1 MNGMFDN
8 YSVDDLAADWLEAKQ
23 TERAAVEHRRDI
35 EDELIR
41 RLEISSDLDGT
52 ERRELERHAL
62 KIVGRIDRKVDAEMA
77 QELAAEHG
85 IGEYLSTLFRWKPEI
100 NARAWKAA
108 EEGIIAPLLEAI
120 TTTPGR
126 PSFAI
131 TVNEEK

>member
-1 MNGMFDN
+1 MSIFNNLNIAQLCSDWIECKATEK
-8 YSVDDLAADWLEAKQ
+8 AAID
-23 TERAAVEHRRDI
+23 HRREI

-41 RLEISSDLDGT
+41 RLEIASDLDGT

-100 NARAWKAA
+100 ILRAWSAAPETVTSALARA
-108 EEGIIAPLLEAI
+108 I
-120 TTTPGR
+120 TAKPGR
-126 PSFAI
+126 PSFSI
-131 TVNEEK
+131 EEK

>member
-1 MNGMFDN
+1 MALFDN

-41 RLEISSDLDGT
+41 RLEIASDLDGT
-52 ERRELERHAL
+52 ERRELDRHAL

-100 NARAWKAA
+100 ILRAWSAAPENVTNAFARA
-108 EEGIIAPLLEAI
+108 I
-120 TTTPGR
+120 TAKPGR
-126 PSFAI
+126 PSFSI
-131 TVNEEK
+131 EEK

>member
-1 MNGMFDN
+1 MALFDN

-23 TERAAVEHRRDI
+23 TERAAVEHRRDV

-41 RLEISSDLDGT
+41 RLEIASDLDGT

-100 NARAWKAA
+100 ILRAWSAAPETVTNALARA
-108 EEGIIAPLLEAI
+108 I
-120 TTTPGR
+120 TAKPGR
-126 PSFAI
+126 PSFSI
-131 TVNEEK
+131 EEK

>member
-1 MNGMFDN
+1 MSTAELCSDWIECKATEK
-8 YSVDDLAADWLEAKQ
+8 AAID
-23 TERAAVEHRRDI
+23 HRREI

-41 RLEISSDLDGT
+41 RLEIASDLDGT

-100 NARAWKAA
+100 ILRAWSAAPETVTSALARA
-108 EEGIIAPLLEAI
+108 I
-120 TTTPGR
+120 TAKPGR
-126 PSFAI
+126 PSFSI
-131 TVNEEK
+131 EEQ

>member
-1 MNGMFDN
+1 MKFNNMSTAELCSDWIECKATEK
-8 YSVDDLAADWLEAKQ
+8 AAID
-23 TERAAVEHRRDI
+23 HRREI

-41 RLEISSDLDGT
+41 RLEIASDLDGT

-100 NARAWKAA
+100 ILRAWSAAPETVTSALARA
-108 EEGIIAPLLEAI
+108 I
-120 TTTPGR
+120 TAKPGR
-126 PSFAI
+126 PSFSI
-131 TVNEEK
+131 EEK

>member
-1 MNGMFDN
+1 VKFNNMSTAELCSDWIECKATEK
-8 YSVDDLAADWLEAKQ
+8 AAID
-23 TERAAVEHRRDI
+23 HRREI

-41 RLEISSDLDGT
+41 RLEIASDLDGT

-100 NARAWKAA
+100 ILRAWSAAPETVTSALARA
-108 EEGIIAPLLEAI
+108 I
-120 TTTPGR
+120 TAKPGR
-126 PSFAI
+126 PSFSI
-131 TVNEEK
+131 EEK

>member
-1 MNGMFDN
+1 MKFNNMSTAELCSDWIECKATEK
-8 YSVDDLAADWLEAKQ
+8 AAID
-23 TERAAVEHRRDI
+23 HRREI

-41 RLEISSDLDGT
+41 RLEIASDLDGT

-100 NARAWKAA
+100 ILRAWSAA
-108 EEGIIAPLLEAI
+108 PETVTSALSRAI
-120 TTTPGR
+120 TAKPGR
-126 PSFAI
+126 PSFSI
-131 TVNEEK
+131 EEK